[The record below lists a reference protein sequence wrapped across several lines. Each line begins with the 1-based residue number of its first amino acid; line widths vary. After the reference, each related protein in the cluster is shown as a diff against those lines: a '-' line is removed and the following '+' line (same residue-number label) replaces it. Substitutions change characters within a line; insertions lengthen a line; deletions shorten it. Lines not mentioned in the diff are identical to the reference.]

1 METHK
6 LLYCSIVRP
15 KLEYSSELW
24 SPYTI
29 KHQMILENVQRRAT
43 KFILNYPS
51 DLNCKQR
58 LLKLSILPLEYRR
71 DLKDVILLFKSR
83 LGLID
88 LQNNLLQQHS
98 NVSNRVTTRNFSS
111 LNYKIPHARQNY
123 LKYSYYYRAPIIW
136 NSLPEEIKSYTDLK
150 TFKGSITSYY
160 FRKLD
165 NYSLPNKTLT

>member
-1 METHK
+1 MHS
-6 LLYCSIVRP
+6 LCIQ
-15 KLEYSSELW
+15 
-24 SPYTI
+24 TI
-29 KHQMILENVQRRAT
+29 TL
-43 KFILNYPS
+43 FI
-51 DLNCKQR
+51 
-58 LLKLSILPLEYRR
+58 
-71 DLKDVILLFKSR
+71 LFKSR

-136 NSLPEEIKSYTDLK
+136 NSLPKEIKSYTDLK

-160 FRKLD
+160 YRKLD
-165 NYSLPNKTLT
+165 NYSLPNTTLT